1 MLEYLVCCFHKLSA
15 FFIQYFLFG
24 LLSIVISFSVSGFF
38 VIDWVEA
45 KDNARLVFGL
55 GIIVLIITY
64 IILIIII
71 ILRARNTLNYKYYK
85 FGLGLG
91 YYALIISFIGLVLSI
106 IAFLWGA
113 YQFFSIRYIEKGE
126 LVITVL
132 AMVLLV
138 AGFVVSIPAWICLV
152 IRLRIK
158 TNDRFVGGAALYE
171 ENPSSTPREK
181 EKEVKINYG
190 TRQISLS

>member
-1 MLEYLVCCFHKLSA
+1 MLEYLVCCFHKFSA
-15 FFIQYFLFG
+15 ILIQYFLFG

-38 VIDWVEA
+38 IIDWAET
-45 KDNARLVFGL
+45 KNNSRLVFGL
-55 GIIVLIITY
+55 GITVLIITY
-64 IILIIII
+64 VILIIII
-71 ILRARNTLNYKYYK
+71 ILRARNTLNYKYYRL
-85 FGLGLG
+85 GLGLS
-91 YYALIISFIGLVLSI
+91 YYALIISFIGLFLSI

-113 YQFFSIRYIEKGE
+113 YQFFGVKHIEKGE

-132 AMVLLV
+132 AMLLLV
-138 AGFVVSIPAWICLV
+138 VGFVVSIPAWMCLL

-158 TNDRFVGGAALYE
+158 TNERFVGGAAFYE
-171 ENPSSTPREK
+171 ENPASTQR